1 MKSILFFIHFILTL
15 NILFSQEYKLNYV
28 GSTTT
33 ENKIKNFETYKD
45 LVLEIEDSL
54 ISLKKTGNINAI
66 VKSFLMIDSLNFN
79 VEIEKNQKIKYL
91 QIINEAKFDELVK
104 SILSSYKSEA
114 GLIKIDETDI
124 IAREI
129 SKKLSKKGFPFAKVS
144 FKNHELSQSSIIR
157 SNLNIDYGSRRY
169 LDKIIVKGYED
180 FPANFTNNIFKIN
193 KNRFFDIDKATK
205 QSKLI
210 DNTNFARNIREPEI
224 LFTNDSTSLY
234 LYLEK
239 IRRNSFDGFISF
251 DSDEN
256 SGKINIQGYAKIS
269 IINTFNSGEKIN
281 FDFKS
286 QKNQD
291 RSLNSNF
298 IFPYFLGSPFNLK
311 YSLNLIQK
319 DSSFTSNENSID
331 IELNLKN
338 VKVGLGFQKN
348 KSNSIA
354 QTQFVEDF
362 NSKLFNISSEYFIAD
377 SNDKLIS
384 EKFKLLVKIGSG
396 KKIQLNNETR
406 LTRYK
411 LELGKKFDFS
421 ERFKLQSLITKEKI
435 NSENLVNNELIRFG
449 GSESIRGFDNNSIF
463 ADGYTLLATNLNFY
477 LNETLYVYSIFDIAN
492 YTNSILDLD
501 QDIYSGGIGFSTV
514 TENGVISINYSKGN
528 NWGNSFNLKNAKI
541 NVIFTTFFWCST
553 DTILKKP

>member
-1 MKSILFFIHFILTL
+1 MKSVLFFIHFILTL
-15 NILFSQEYKLNYV
+15 NILYSQEYKLNYI
-28 GSTTT
+28 GSNTT
-33 ENKIKNFETYKD
+33 ENKIKSFETYKD

-91 QIINEAKFDELVK
+91 QVINEAKLDELVK
-104 SILSSYKSEA
+104 NILSSYKSEE

-124 IAREI
+124 IVREI
-129 SKKLSKKGFPFAKVS
+129 SKKISKEGFPFTRVS
-144 FKNHELSQSSIIR
+144 FSNHDLSQSSFIR

-180 FPANFTNNIFKIN
+180 FPDNFIKNIFKIN

-210 DNTNFARNIREPEI
+210 DNTNFARNIKEPEI

-234 LYLEK
+234 IYLEK

-251 DSDEN
+251 DSEEN

-269 IINTFNSGEKIN
+269 LNNTFNTGEKIN

-319 DSSFTSNENSID
+319 DSSYTSNENSID
-331 IELNLKN
+331 LELNLNK
-338 VKVGLGFQKN
+338 VKVGIGFQKN
-348 KSNSIA
+348 ESYSDSQIE
-354 QTQFVEDF
+354 FVENF
-362 NSKLFNISSEYFIAD
+362 NSKLYNVSSEYYIPD
-377 SNDKLIS
+377 SDDKLIS
-384 EKFKLLVKIGSG
+384 EKFKLLVKYGSG
-396 KKIQLNNETR
+396 KKIQLNNESH
-406 LTRYK
+406 LNKFK
-411 LELGKKFDFS
+411 LELFKKFNFS
-421 ERFKLQSLITKEKI
+421 SRFKLQSSFAREKI
-435 NSENLVNNELIRFG
+435 NSKNLVNNELIRFG
-449 GSESIRGFDNNSIF
+449 GSESIRGFDDNSIF

-477 LNETLYVYSIFDIAN
+477 LNDTIYIYGIFDLAN

-501 QDIYSGGIGFSTV
+501 QNIYSGGIGFSTL

-541 NVIFTTFFWCST
+541 NVIFTTFF
-553 DTILKKP
+553 

>member
-1 MKSILFFIHFILTL
+1 MKSVLFFIHFILTL
-15 NILFSQEYKLNYV
+15 NILYSQEYKLNYI
-28 GSTTT
+28 GNTTT
-33 ENKIKNFETYKD
+33 ENKIKNFNTYKD
-45 LVLEIEDSL
+45 LVLGIEDSL
-54 ISLKKTGNINAI
+54 VALKKKGNINAE

-124 IAREI
+124 IAKEI
-129 SKKLSKKGFPFAKVS
+129 SKKLSKNGYPFAKVS
-144 FKNHELSQSSIIR
+144 FKNHDLSQSSVIR

-180 FPANFTNNIFKIN
+180 FPANFTKNIFKTN

-210 DNTNFARNIREPEI
+210 DNTNFARNFREPEI

-239 IRRNSFDGFISF
+239 IKRNSFDGFISF
-251 DSDEN
+251 DTEEN

-269 IINTFNSGEKIN
+269 LNNTFNTGEKIN
-281 FDFKS
+281 FNFKS
-286 QKNQD
+286 QRNQD

-319 DSSFTSNENSID
+319 DSSYTSNENSID
-331 IELNLKN
+331 LELNLNN
-338 VKVGLGFQKN
+338 VKVGIGFQKN
-348 KSNSIA
+348 ESYSDGQIE
-354 QTQFVEDF
+354 FVENF
-362 NSKLFNISSEYFIAD
+362 NSKLFNLSSEYFIPD
-377 SNDKLIS
+377 SEDKLIS
-384 EKFKLLVKIGSG
+384 EKFKVLVKYGSG

-406 LTRYK
+406 LNKYK
-411 LELGKKFDFS
+411 LELVKKFNITS
-421 ERFKLQSLITKEKI
+421 RFKLQSSIVREKI
-435 NSENLVNNELIRFG
+435 NSKNLVNNELIRFG
-449 GSESIRGFDNNSIF
+449 GSESIRGFDDNSVF
-463 ADGYTLLATNLNFY
+463 ADGYTLLATNLSFY
-477 LNETLYVYSIFDIAN
+477 LNDTIYIYSIFDLAN
-492 YTNSILDLD
+492 YTNSILNLD
-501 QDIYSGGIGFSTV
+501 QDIYSGGIGFSTL

-541 NVIFTTFFWCST
+541 NVIFTTFF
-553 DTILKKP
+553 

>member
-33 ENKIKNFETYKD
+33 KNKIKNFETYKD

-553 DTILKKP
+553 DTILKKR

>member
-1 MKSILFFIHFILTL
+1 MKSVLFFIHFILTL
-15 NILFSQEYKLNYV
+15 NILYPQEYKLNYI

-33 ENKIKNFETYKD
+33 ENKIKSFETYKD

-91 QIINEAKFDELVK
+91 QVINEAKFDKLVK
-104 SILSSYKSEA
+104 SILSSYKSEE

-124 IAREI
+124 IVREI
-129 SKKLSKKGFPFAKVS
+129 SKKLSKEGFPFAKVS
-144 FKNHELSQSSIIR
+144 FKNHDLSQSSVIR

-180 FPANFTNNIFKIN
+180 FPDNFTKNIFKIN

-210 DNTNFARNIREPEI
+210 DNTNFARNIKEPEI

-251 DSDEN
+251 DSEEN

-269 IINTFNSGEKIN
+269 LNNTFNTGEKIN

-319 DSSFTSNENSID
+319 DSSYTSNENSID
-331 IELNLKN
+331 LELNLNK
-338 VKVGLGFQKN
+338 VKVGIGFQKN
-348 KSNSIA
+348 ESYSDSQIE
-354 QTQFVEDF
+354 FVENF
-362 NSKLFNISSEYFIAD
+362 NSKLYNVSSEYFIPD
-377 SNDKLIS
+377 SDDKLIS
-384 EKFKLLVKIGSG
+384 EKFKLLVKYGSG
-396 KKIQLNNETR
+396 KKIQLNNESH
-406 LTRYK
+406 LNKFK
-411 LELGKKFDFS
+411 LELFKKFNFS
-421 ERFKLQSLITKEKI
+421 SRFKLQSSFIREKI
-435 NSENLVNNELIRFG
+435 NSKNLVNNELIRFG
-449 GSESIRGFDNNSIF
+449 GSESIRGFDDNSIF

-477 LNETLYVYSIFDIAN
+477 LNDTIYIYGIFDLAN

-501 QDIYSGGIGFSTV
+501 QNIYSGGIGFSTL

-541 NVIFTTFFWCST
+541 NVIFTTFF
-553 DTILKKP
+553 

>member
-33 ENKIKNFETYKD
+33 KNKIKNFETYKD

-66 VKSFLMIDSLNFN
+66 VKSFVMIDSLNFN

-210 DNTNFARNIREPEI
+210 DNKNFARNIREPEI

-541 NVIFTTFFWCST
+541 NVIFTTFFWCTT

>member
-33 ENKIKNFETYKD
+33 KNKIKNFETYKD

-286 QKNQD
+286 QKNQY

-541 NVIFTTFFWCST
+541 NVIFTTFF
-553 DTILKKP
+553 

>member
-1 MKSILFFIHFILTL
+1 MKSVLFFIHFILTL
-15 NILFSQEYKLNYV
+15 NILYSQEYKLNYI
-28 GSTTT
+28 GSKTT
-33 ENKIKNFETYKD
+33 ENKIKSFETYKD

-91 QIINEAKFDELVK
+91 QVINEAKFDELVK
-104 SILSSYKSEA
+104 SILSSYKSEE

-124 IAREI
+124 IVREI
-129 SKKLSKKGFPFAKVS
+129 SKKLSQEGFPFAKVS
-144 FKNHELSQSSIIR
+144 FKNHDLSQSSVIR

-180 FPANFTNNIFKIN
+180 FPDNFTKNIFKIN

-210 DNTNFARNIREPEI
+210 DNTNFARNIKEPEI
-224 LFTNDSTSLY
+224 LFTNDSTSLF

-251 DSDEN
+251 DSEEN

-269 IINTFNSGEKIN
+269 LNNTFNTGEKIN

-319 DSSFTSNENSID
+319 DSSYTSNENSID
-331 IELNLKN
+331 LELNLNK
-338 VKVGLGFQKN
+338 VKVGIGFQKN
-348 KSNSIA
+348 ESYSDSQIE
-354 QTQFVEDF
+354 FVENF
-362 NSKLFNISSEYFIAD
+362 NSKLYNVSSEYFIPD
-377 SNDKLIS
+377 SDDKLIS
-384 EKFKLLVKIGSG
+384 EKFKLLVKYGSG
-396 KKIQLNNETR
+396 KKIQLNNESH
-406 LTRYK
+406 LNKFK
-411 LELGKKFDFS
+411 LELFKKFNFS
-421 ERFKLQSLITKEKI
+421 SRFKLQSSFVREKI
-435 NSENLVNNELIRFG
+435 NSKNLVNNELIRFG
-449 GSESIRGFDNNSIF
+449 GSESIRGFDDNSIF

-477 LNETLYVYSIFDIAN
+477 LNDTIYLYGIFDLAN

-501 QDIYSGGIGFSTV
+501 QNIYSGGIGFSTL

-541 NVIFTTFFWCST
+541 NVIFTTFF
-553 DTILKKP
+553 

>member
-1 MKSILFFIHFILTL
+1 MKSVLFFIHFILTL
-15 NILFSQEYKLNYV
+15 NILYPQEYKLNYI
-28 GSTTT
+28 GNTKT
-33 ENKIKNFETYKD
+33 ENKSKSFETYKD

-54 ISLKKTGNINAI
+54 ISLKKTGNINAT
-66 VKSFLMIDSLNFN
+66 VKAFLMIDSLNFS
-79 VEIEKNQKIKYL
+79 VEIEKKQKIKYL

-104 SILSSYKSEA
+104 RILSSYKSEE
-114 GLIKIDETDI
+114 GLIKIDESDI
-124 IAREI
+124 IARKI

-144 FKNHELSQSSIIR
+144 FKNHDLSQSSVIR

-180 FPANFTNNIFKIN
+180 FPANFTKNIFKID
-193 KNRFFDIDKATK
+193 KNSFFDIDKATN

-224 LFTNDSTSLY
+224 LFTNDSTSLF

-269 IINTFNSGEKIN
+269 LNNTFNSGEKIN

-298 IFPYFLGSPFNLK
+298 IFPYFLGSPLNLK

-319 DSSFTSNENSID
+319 DSSYTSNENSVD
-331 IELNLKN
+331 VELNLNK
-338 VKVGLGFQKN
+338 VKVGIGFQKN
-348 KSNSIA
+348 ESYSDGQIE
-354 QTQFVEDF
+354 FVENF
-362 NSKLFNISSEYFIAD
+362 NSKLFNISSEYLIPD
-377 SNDKLIS
+377 SDDKLIS
-384 EKFKLLVKIGSG
+384 EKFKLLVKYGTG

-406 LTRYK
+406 LNKYK
-411 LELGKKFDFS
+411 LELFKKFNFS
-421 ERFKLQSLITKEKI
+421 SIFKLQSSIVKEKI
-435 NSENLVNNELIRFG
+435 NSKNLVFNELIRFG
-449 GSESIRGFDNNSIF
+449 GSESIRGFDDNSIF

-477 LNETLYVYSIFDIAN
+477 LNATIYISGIFDLAN

-501 QDIYSGGIGFSTV
+501 QHIYTGGIGFSTL

-541 NVIFTTFFWCST
+541 NVIFTTFF
-553 DTILKKP
+553 

>member
-1 MKSILFFIHFILTL
+1 MKSVLFFVHFILTL
-15 NILFSQEYKLNYV
+15 NILYSQEYKLNYI
-28 GSTTT
+28 GSNTT
-33 ENKIKNFETYKD
+33 ENKIKSFETYKD

-91 QIINEAKFDELVK
+91 KVINEAKFDELVK
-104 SILSSYKSEA
+104 SILSSYKSEK

-124 IAREI
+124 IVREI
-129 SKKLSKKGFPFAKVS
+129 SKKLSKEGFPFAKVS
-144 FKNHELSQSSIIR
+144 FKNHDLSQSSVIR

-180 FPANFTNNIFKIN
+180 FPDNFIKNIFKIN

-210 DNTNFARNIREPEI
+210 DNTNFARNIKEPEI

-234 LYLEK
+234 IYLEK

-251 DSDEN
+251 DSEEN

-269 IINTFNSGEKIN
+269 LNNTFNTGEKIN

-319 DSSFTSNENSID
+319 DSSYTSNENSID
-331 IELNLKN
+331 LELNLNK
-338 VKVGLGFQKN
+338 VKVGIGFQKN
-348 KSNSIA
+348 ESYSDSQIE
-354 QTQFVEDF
+354 FVENF
-362 NSKLFNISSEYFIAD
+362 NSKLYNVSSEYFIPD
-377 SNDKLIS
+377 PDDKLIS
-384 EKFKLLVKIGSG
+384 EKFKLLVKYGLG
-396 KKIQLNNETR
+396 KKIQLNNESH
-406 LTRYK
+406 LNKFK
-411 LELGKKFDFS
+411 LELFKKFNFS
-421 ERFKLQSLITKEKI
+421 SRFKLQSSFVREKI
-435 NSENLVNNELIRFG
+435 NSKNLVNNELIRFG
-449 GSESIRGFDNNSIF
+449 GSESIRGFDDKSIF

-477 LNETLYVYSIFDIAN
+477 LNDTIYIYGIFDLAN

-501 QDIYSGGIGFSTV
+501 QNIYSGGIGFSTL

-541 NVIFTTFFWCST
+541 NVIFTTFF
-553 DTILKKP
+553 

>member
-1 MKSILFFIHFILTL
+1 MKSVLFFIHFILTL
-15 NILFSQEYKLNYV
+15 NILYSQEYKLNYI

-33 ENKIKNFETYKD
+33 ENKIKSFETYKD

-91 QIINEAKFDELVK
+91 QVINEAKLDELVK
-104 SILSSYKSEA
+104 NILSSYKSEE

-124 IAREI
+124 IVREI
-129 SKKLSKKGFPFAKVS
+129 SKKLSKEGFPFAKVS
-144 FKNHELSQSSIIR
+144 FKNHDLSQSSVIR

-180 FPANFTNNIFKIN
+180 FPDNFTKNIFKIN

-210 DNTNFARNIREPEI
+210 DNTNFARNIKEPEI

-251 DSDEN
+251 DSEEN

-269 IINTFNSGEKIN
+269 LNNTFNTGEKIN

-319 DSSFTSNENSID
+319 DSSYTSNENSID
-331 IELNLKN
+331 LELNLNK
-338 VKVGLGFQKN
+338 VKVGIGFQKN
-348 KSNSIA
+348 ESYSDSQIE
-354 QTQFVEDF
+354 FVENF
-362 NSKLFNISSEYFIAD
+362 NSKLYNVSSEYFIPD
-377 SNDKLIS
+377 SDDKLIS
-384 EKFKLLVKIGSG
+384 EKFKLLVKYGSG
-396 KKIQLNNETR
+396 KKIQLNNESH
-406 LTRYK
+406 LNKFK
-411 LELGKKFDFS
+411 LELFKKFNFS
-421 ERFKLQSLITKEKI
+421 SRFKLQSSFVREKI
-435 NSENLVNNELIRFG
+435 NSKNLVNNELIRFG
-449 GSESIRGFDNNSIF
+449 GSESIRGFDDNSIF

-477 LNETLYVYSIFDIAN
+477 LNDTIYIYGIFDLAN

-501 QDIYSGGIGFSTV
+501 QNIYSGGIGFSTL

-541 NVIFTTFFWCST
+541 NVIFTTFF
-553 DTILKKP
+553 

>member
-1 MKSILFFIHFILTL
+1 MKSVLFFIHFILTL
-15 NILFSQEYKLNYV
+15 NILYPQEYKLNYI

-33 ENKIKNFETYKD
+33 ENKIKSFETYKD

-54 ISLKKTGNINAI
+54 ISLKKSGNINAI

-91 QIINEAKFDELVK
+91 QVINEATFDKLVK
-104 SILSSYKSEA
+104 SILSSYKSEE

-124 IAREI
+124 IVREI
-129 SKKLSKKGFPFAKVS
+129 SKKLSKEGFPFAKVS
-144 FKNHELSQSSIIR
+144 FNNHDLSQSSVIR

-180 FPANFTNNIFKIN
+180 FPDNFTKNIFKIN

-210 DNTNFARNIREPEI
+210 DNTNFARNIKEPEI

-251 DSDEN
+251 DSEEN

-269 IINTFNSGEKIN
+269 LNNTFNTGEKIN

-319 DSSFTSNENSID
+319 DSSYTSNENSID
-331 IELNLKN
+331 LELNLNK
-338 VKVGLGFQKN
+338 VKVGIGFQKN
-348 KSNSIA
+348 ESYSDSQIE
-354 QTQFVEDF
+354 FVENF
-362 NSKLFNISSEYFIAD
+362 NSKLYNVSSEYFIPD
-377 SNDKLIS
+377 SDDKLIS
-384 EKFKLLVKIGSG
+384 EKFKLLVKYGSG
-396 KKIQLNNETR
+396 KKIQLNNESH
-406 LTRYK
+406 LNKFK
-411 LELGKKFDFS
+411 LELFKKFNFS
-421 ERFKLQSLITKEKI
+421 SRFKLQSSFIREKI
-435 NSENLVNNELIRFG
+435 NSKNLVNNELIRFG
-449 GSESIRGFDNNSIF
+449 GSESIRGFDDNSIF

-477 LNETLYVYSIFDIAN
+477 LNDTIYIYGIFDLAN

-501 QDIYSGGIGFSTV
+501 QNIYSGGIGFSTL

-541 NVIFTTFFWCST
+541 NVIFTTFF
-553 DTILKKP
+553 

>member
-1 MKSILFFIHFILTL
+1 MKSVLFFIHFILTL
-15 NILFSQEYKLNYV
+15 NILYSQEYKLNYI
-28 GSTTT
+28 GSNTT
-33 ENKIKNFETYKD
+33 ENKIKSFETYKD

-91 QIINEAKFDELVK
+91 QVINEAKFDELVK
-104 SILSSYKSEA
+104 SILSSYKSKE

-124 IAREI
+124 IVREI
-129 SKKLSKKGFPFAKVS
+129 SKKLSKEGFPFAKVS
-144 FKNHELSQSSIIR
+144 FKNHDLSQSSVIR

-180 FPANFTNNIFKIN
+180 FPDNFTKNIFKIN

-210 DNTNFARNIREPEI
+210 DNTNFARNIKEPEI

-251 DSDEN
+251 DSEEN

-269 IINTFNSGEKIN
+269 LNNTFNTGEKIN

-319 DSSFTSNENSID
+319 DSSYTSNENSID
-331 IELNLKN
+331 LELNLNK
-338 VKVGLGFQKN
+338 VKVGIGFQKN
-348 KSNSIA
+348 ESYSDSQIE
-354 QTQFVEDF
+354 FVENF
-362 NSKLFNISSEYFIAD
+362 NSKLYNVSSEYFIPD
-377 SNDKLIS
+377 SDDKLIS
-384 EKFKLLVKIGSG
+384 EKFKLLVKYGSG
-396 KKIQLNNETR
+396 KKIQLNNESH
-406 LTRYK
+406 LNKFK
-411 LELGKKFDFS
+411 LELFKKFNFS
-421 ERFKLQSLITKEKI
+421 SRFKLQSSFVREKI
-435 NSENLVNNELIRFG
+435 NSKNLVNNELIRFG
-449 GSESIRGFDNNSIF
+449 GSESIRGFDDNSIF

-477 LNETLYVYSIFDIAN
+477 LNDTMYIYGIFDLAN

-501 QDIYSGGIGFSTV
+501 QDIYSGGIGFSTL

-541 NVIFTTFFWCST
+541 NVIFTTFF
-553 DTILKKP
+553 

>member
-1 MKSILFFIHFILTL
+1 MKSVLFFIHFILTL
-15 NILFSQEYKLNYV
+15 NILYSQEYKLNYI
-28 GSTTT
+28 GNTKT
-33 ENKIKNFETYKD
+33 ENKIKNFDTYKD
-45 LVLEIEDSL
+45 LILEIEDSL
-54 ISLKKTGNINAI
+54 ISLKKTGNINAK

-91 QIINEAKFDELVK
+91 QVINEAKFDELVK

-124 IAREI
+124 IVREI
-129 SKKLSKKGFPFAKVS
+129 SKKLSQEGFPFAKVS
-144 FKNHELSQSSIIR
+144 FKNHDLSQSSVIR

-180 FPANFTNNIFKIN
+180 FPDNFTKNIFKIN

-210 DNTNFARNIREPEI
+210 DNTNFARNIKEPEI

-251 DSDEN
+251 DSEEN

-269 IINTFNSGEKIN
+269 LNNTFNTGEKIN

-319 DSSFTSNENSID
+319 DSSYTSNENSID
-331 IELNLKN
+331 LELNLNK
-338 VKVGLGFQKN
+338 VKVGIGFQKN
-348 KSNSIA
+348 ESYSDSQIE
-354 QTQFVEDF
+354 FVENF
-362 NSKLFNISSEYFIAD
+362 NSKLYNVSSEYFIPD
-377 SNDKLIS
+377 SDDKLIS
-384 EKFKLLVKIGSG
+384 EKFKLLVKYGSG
-396 KKIQLNNETR
+396 KKIQLNNESH
-406 LTRYK
+406 LNKFK
-411 LELGKKFDFS
+411 LELFKKFNFS
-421 ERFKLQSLITKEKI
+421 SRFKLQSSFVREKI
-435 NSENLVNNELIRFG
+435 NSKNLVNNELIRFG
-449 GSESIRGFDNNSIF
+449 GSNSIRGFDDKSIF
-463 ADGYTLLATNLNFY
+463 ADGYTLLATNLNFF
-477 LNETLYVYSIFDIAN
+477 LNDTIYIYSIFDLAN
-492 YTNSILDLD
+492 YTNSILNLN
-501 QDIYSGGIGFSTV
+501 QDIYSGGIGFSTL

-541 NVIFTTFFWCST
+541 NVIFTTFF
-553 DTILKKP
+553 

>member
-1 MKSILFFIHFILTL
+1 MKSVLFFIHFILTL
-15 NILFSQEYKLNYV
+15 NILYSQEYKLNYI
-28 GSTTT
+28 GSNTT
-33 ENKIKNFETYKD
+33 ENKIKSFETYKD

-54 ISLKKTGNINAI
+54 ISLKNTGNINAI
-66 VKSFLMIDSLNFN
+66 VKSFIMIDSLNFN

-91 QIINEAKFDELVK
+91 QIKNEAKFDELVK
-104 SILSSYKSEA
+104 SILSSYKSEE
-114 GLIKIDETDI
+114 GLIKIDEIDI
-124 IAREI
+124 IVREI
-129 SKKLSKKGFPFAKVS
+129 SKKLSKEGFPFAKVS
-144 FKNHELSQSSIIR
+144 FNNHDLIKSSVIK
-157 SNLNIDYGSRRY
+157 SNLNIDYGTRRY

-180 FPANFTNNIFKIN
+180 FPDNFTKNIFKIN

-210 DNTNFARNIREPEI
+210 DNTNFARNIKEPEI

-251 DSDEN
+251 DSEEN

-269 IINTFNSGEKIN
+269 LNNTFNTGEKIN

-291 RSLNSNF
+291 ISLNSNF

-319 DSSFTSNENSID
+319 DSSYTSNENSID
-331 IELNLKN
+331 LELNLNK
-338 VKVGLGFQKN
+338 VKVGIGFQKN
-348 KSNSIA
+348 ESYSDSQIE
-354 QTQFVEDF
+354 FVENF
-362 NSKLFNISSEYFIAD
+362 NSKLFNVSSEYFIPD
-377 SNDKLIS
+377 LDDKLIS
-384 EKFKLLVKIGSG
+384 EKFKLFVKYGSG

-406 LTRYK
+406 LNKYK
-411 LELGKKFDFS
+411 LELFMKFNFS
-421 ERFKLQSLITKEKI
+421 SRFKLKSSILREKI
-435 NSENLVNNELIRFG
+435 SSKNLVNNELIRFG
-449 GSESIRGFDNNSIF
+449 GSESIRGFDDNSIF

-477 LNETLYVYSIFDIAN
+477 LNDTIYIYGIFDLAN

-501 QDIYSGGIGFSTV
+501 QDIYSGGIGFSTL

-541 NVIFTTFFWCST
+541 NVIFTTFF
-553 DTILKKP
+553 

>member
-33 ENKIKNFETYKD
+33 KNKIKNFETYKD

-104 SILSSYKSEA
+104 SILSSYKSEE
-114 GLIKIDETDI
+114 GLIKIDKTDI

-210 DNTNFARNIREPEI
+210 DDTNFARNIREPEI

-541 NVIFTTFFWCST
+541 NVIFTTFF
-553 DTILKKP
+553 

>member
-1 MKSILFFIHFILTL
+1 MKSVLFFIHFILTL
-15 NILFSQEYKLNYV
+15 NILYPQEYKLNYI

-33 ENKIKNFETYKD
+33 ENKIKSFETYKD

-91 QIINEAKFDELVK
+91 QVINEATFDKLVK
-104 SILSSYKSEA
+104 SILSSYKSEE

-124 IAREI
+124 IVREI
-129 SKKLSKKGFPFAKVS
+129 SKKLSKEGFPFAKVS
-144 FKNHELSQSSIIR
+144 FNNHDLSQSSVIR
-157 SNLNIDYGSRRY
+157 SYLNIDYGSRRY

-180 FPANFTNNIFKIN
+180 FPDNFTKNIFKIN

-210 DNTNFARNIREPEI
+210 DNTNFARNIKEPEI

-251 DSDEN
+251 DSEEN

-269 IINTFNSGEKIN
+269 LNNTFNTGEKIN

-319 DSSFTSNENSID
+319 DSSYTSNENSID
-331 IELNLKN
+331 LELNLNK
-338 VKVGLGFQKN
+338 VKVGIGFQKN
-348 KSNSIA
+348 ESYSDSQIE
-354 QTQFVEDF
+354 FVENF
-362 NSKLFNISSEYFIAD
+362 NSKLYNVSSEYFIPD
-377 SNDKLIS
+377 SDDKLIS
-384 EKFKLLVKIGSG
+384 EKFKLLVKYGSG
-396 KKIQLNNETR
+396 KKIQLNNESH
-406 LTRYK
+406 LNKFK
-411 LELGKKFDFS
+411 LELFKKFNFS
-421 ERFKLQSLITKEKI
+421 SRFKLQSSFIREKI
-435 NSENLVNNELIRFG
+435 NSKNLVNNELIRFG
-449 GSESIRGFDNNSIF
+449 GSESIRGFDDNSIF

-477 LNETLYVYSIFDIAN
+477 LNDTIYIYGIFDLAN

-501 QDIYSGGIGFSTV
+501 QNIYSGGIGFSTL

-541 NVIFTTFFWCST
+541 NVIFTTFF
-553 DTILKKP
+553 

>member
-1 MKSILFFIHFILTL
+1 MKSVLFFIHFILTL
-15 NILFSQEYKLNYV
+15 NILYSQEYKLNYI
-28 GSTTT
+28 GSNTT
-33 ENKIKNFETYKD
+33 ENKIKSFETYKD

-66 VKSFLMIDSLNFN
+66 VKSFIMIDSLNFN

-91 QIINEAKFDELVK
+91 QVINEAKFDELVK
-104 SILSSYKSEA
+104 SILSSYKSEE
-114 GLIKIDETDI
+114 GLIKIDEIDI
-124 IAREI
+124 IVREI
-129 SKKLSKKGFPFAKVS
+129 SKKLSKEGFPFAKVS
-144 FKNHELSQSSIIR
+144 FNNHDLIKSSVIR

-180 FPANFTNNIFKIN
+180 FPDNFTKNIFKIN

-210 DNTNFARNIREPEI
+210 DNTNFARNIKEPEI

-251 DSDEN
+251 DSEEN

-269 IINTFNSGEKIN
+269 LNNTFNTGEKIN

-319 DSSFTSNENSID
+319 DSSYTSNENSID
-331 IELNLKN
+331 LELNLNK
-338 VKVGLGFQKN
+338 VKVGIGFQKN
-348 KSNSIA
+348 ESYSDSQIE
-354 QTQFVEDF
+354 FVENF
-362 NSKLFNISSEYFIAD
+362 NSKLFNVSSEYFIPD
-377 SNDKLIS
+377 LDDKLIS
-384 EKFKLLVKIGSG
+384 EKFKLFVKYGSG

-406 LTRYK
+406 LNKYK
-411 LELGKKFDFS
+411 LELFMKFNFS
-421 ERFKLQSLITKEKI
+421 SRFKLKSSILREKI
-435 NSENLVNNELIRFG
+435 NSKNLVNNELIRFG
-449 GSESIRGFDNNSIF
+449 GSESIRGFDDNSIF

-477 LNETLYVYSIFDIAN
+477 LNDTIYIYGMFDLAN
-492 YTNSILDLD
+492 YTNNILDLD
-501 QDIYSGGIGFSTV
+501 QDIYSGGIGFSTL

-541 NVIFTTFFWCST
+541 NVIFTTFF
-553 DTILKKP
+553 

>member
-1 MKSILFFIHFILTL
+1 MKSVLFFIHFILTL
-15 NILFSQEYKLNYV
+15 NILYPQEYKLNYI
-28 GSTTT
+28 GSKTT
-33 ENKIKNFETYKD
+33 ENKIKSFETYKD

-91 QIINEAKFDELVK
+91 QVINEATFDKLVK
-104 SILSSYKSEA
+104 SILSSYKSEE

-124 IAREI
+124 IVREI
-129 SKKLSKKGFPFAKVS
+129 SKKLSKEGFPFAKVS
-144 FKNHELSQSSIIR
+144 FNNHDLSQSSVIR
-157 SNLNIDYGSRRY
+157 SYLNIDYGSRRY

-180 FPANFTNNIFKIN
+180 FPDNFTKNIFKIN

-210 DNTNFARNIREPEI
+210 DNTNFARNIKEPEI

-251 DSDEN
+251 DSEEN

-269 IINTFNSGEKIN
+269 LNNTFNTGEKIN

-319 DSSFTSNENSID
+319 DSSYTSNENSID
-331 IELNLKN
+331 LELNLNK
-338 VKVGLGFQKN
+338 VKVGIGFQKN
-348 KSNSIA
+348 ESYSDSQIE
-354 QTQFVEDF
+354 FVENF
-362 NSKLFNISSEYFIAD
+362 NSKLYNVSSEYFIPD
-377 SNDKLIS
+377 SDDKLIS
-384 EKFKLLVKIGSG
+384 EKFKLLVKYGSG
-396 KKIQLNNETR
+396 KKIQLNNESH
-406 LTRYK
+406 LNKFK
-411 LELGKKFDFS
+411 LELFKKFNFS
-421 ERFKLQSLITKEKI
+421 SRFKLQSSFIREKI
-435 NSENLVNNELIRFG
+435 NSKNLVNNELIRFG
-449 GSESIRGFDNNSIF
+449 GSESIRGFDDNSIF

-477 LNETLYVYSIFDIAN
+477 LNDTIYIYGIFDLAN

-501 QDIYSGGIGFSTV
+501 QNIYSGGIGFSTL

-541 NVIFTTFFWCST
+541 NVIFTTFF
-553 DTILKKP
+553 

>member
-1 MKSILFFIHFILTL
+1 MKSVLFFIHFILTL
-15 NILFSQEYKLNYV
+15 NILYPQEYKLNYI

-33 ENKIKNFETYKD
+33 ENKIKSFETYKD

-104 SILSSYKSEA
+104 SILSSYKSEE

-124 IAREI
+124 IVREI
-129 SKKLSKKGFPFAKVS
+129 SKKLSKEGFPFAKVS
-144 FKNHELSQSSIIR
+144 FYNHDLSQSSVIR
-157 SNLNIDYGSRRY
+157 SYLNIDYGSRRY

-180 FPANFTNNIFKIN
+180 FPDNFTKNIFKIN

-210 DNTNFARNIREPEI
+210 DNTNFARNIKEPEI

-251 DSDEN
+251 DSEEN

-269 IINTFNSGEKIN
+269 LNNTFNTGEKIN

-319 DSSFTSNENSID
+319 DSSYTSNENSID
-331 IELNLKN
+331 LELNLNK
-338 VKVGLGFQKN
+338 VKVGIGFQKN
-348 KSNSIA
+348 ESYSDSQIE
-354 QTQFVEDF
+354 FVENF
-362 NSKLFNISSEYFIAD
+362 NSKLYNVSSEYFIPD
-377 SNDKLIS
+377 SDDKLIS
-384 EKFKLLVKIGSG
+384 EKFKLLVKYGSG
-396 KKIQLNNETR
+396 KKIQLNNESH
-406 LTRYK
+406 LNKFK
-411 LELGKKFDFS
+411 LELFKKFNFS
-421 ERFKLQSLITKEKI
+421 SRFKLQSSFIREKI
-435 NSENLVNNELIRFG
+435 NSKNLVNNELIRFG
-449 GSESIRGFDNNSIF
+449 GSESIRGFDDNSIF

-477 LNETLYVYSIFDIAN
+477 LNDTIYIYGIFDLAN

-501 QDIYSGGIGFSTV
+501 QNIYSGGIGFSTL

-541 NVIFTTFFWCST
+541 NVIFTTFF
-553 DTILKKP
+553 

>member
-33 ENKIKNFETYKD
+33 KNKIKNFETYKD

-477 LNETLYVYSIFDIAN
+477 LNDTIYIYSIFDLAN
-492 YTNSILDLD
+492 YTNSILNID
-501 QDIYSGGIGFSTV
+501 QDIYSGGIGFSTL

-528 NWGNSFNLKNAKI
+528 NWGDSFNLKNAKI
-541 NVIFTTFFWCST
+541 NVIFTTFF
-553 DTILKKP
+553 

>member
-1 MKSILFFIHFILTL
+1 MKSVLFFIHFILTL
-15 NILFSQEYKLNYV
+15 NILYSQEYKLNYI
-28 GSTTT
+28 GNTTT
-33 ENKIKNFETYKD
+33 ENKIKNFDTYKD
-45 LVLEIEDSL
+45 LILEIEDSL
-54 ISLKKTGNINAI
+54 ISLKKTGNINAK

-91 QIINEAKFDELVK
+91 QIINEAKFDEPVK
-104 SILSSYKSEA
+104 NILRSYKSEA

-124 IAREI
+124 IVREI
-129 SKKLSKKGFPFAKVS
+129 SRKLSKIGFPFAKVS
-144 FKNHELSQSSIIR
+144 FKNHDLIQSSVIK
-157 SNLNIDYGSRRY
+157 SNLKIDYGSRRY

-180 FPANFTNNIFKIN
+180 FPSNFTKNIFKTN
-193 KNRFFDIDKATK
+193 KNRLFDIDKATN

-210 DNTNFARNIREPEI
+210 DNTNFARNIKEPEI

-269 IINTFNSGEKIN
+269 LNNTFNTGEKIN

-319 DSSFTSNENSID
+319 DSSFTSNENSVD
-331 IELNLKN
+331 VELNLNK
-338 VKVGLGFQKN
+338 VKVGIGFQKN
-348 KSNSIA
+348 DSYSDGQIE
-354 QTQFVEDF
+354 FVEDF
-362 NSKLFNISSEYFIAD
+362 NSKLFNVSSEYFIPD
-377 SNDKLIS
+377 SDDKLIS
-384 EKFKLLVKIGSG
+384 EKFKLLIKYGTG
-396 KKIQLNNETR
+396 KKIQLNNETN
-406 LTRYK
+406 LNKYK
-411 LELGKKFDFS
+411 LELIKKFNFS
-421 ERFKLQSLITKEKI
+421 SRFKLLSSIVKEKI
-435 NSENLVNNELIRFG
+435 NSKNLVNNELIRFG
-449 GSESIRGFDNNSIF
+449 GSNSIRGFDDKSIF
-463 ADGYTLLATNLNFY
+463 ADGYTLLATNLNFF
-477 LNETLYVYSIFDIAN
+477 LNDTIYIYSIFDLAN
-492 YTNSILDLD
+492 YTNSILNLD
-501 QDIYSGGIGFSTV
+501 QDIYSGGIGFSTL

-541 NVIFTTFFWCST
+541 NVIFTTFF
-553 DTILKKP
+553 

>member
-1 MKSILFFIHFILTL
+1 M
-15 NILFSQEYKLNYV
+15 NYI
-28 GSTTT
+28 GNTKT
-33 ENKIKNFETYKD
+33 ENKSKSFETYKD

-54 ISLKKTGNINAI
+54 ISLKKTGNINAT
-66 VKSFLMIDSLNFN
+66 VKAFLMIDSLNFS
-79 VEIEKNQKIKYL
+79 VEIEKKQKIKYL

-104 SILSSYKSEA
+104 RILSSYKSEE
-114 GLIKIDETDI
+114 GLIKIDESDI
-124 IAREI
+124 IARKI

-144 FKNHELSQSSIIR
+144 FKNHDLSQSSVIR

-180 FPANFTNNIFKIN
+180 FPANFTKNIFKID
-193 KNRFFDIDKATK
+193 KNIFFDIDKATN

-224 LFTNDSTSLY
+224 LFTNDSTSLF

-269 IINTFNSGEKIN
+269 LNNTFNSGEKIN

-298 IFPYFLGSPFNLK
+298 IFPYFLGSPLNLK

-319 DSSFTSNENSID
+319 DSSYTSNENSID
-331 IELNLKN
+331 VELNLNK
-338 VKVGLGFQKN
+338 VKVGIGFQKN
-348 KSNSIA
+348 ESYSDGQIE
-354 QTQFVEDF
+354 FVENF
-362 NSKLFNISSEYFIAD
+362 NSKLFNISSEYLIPD
-377 SNDKLIS
+377 SDDKLIS
-384 EKFKLLVKIGSG
+384 EKFKLLVKYGTG

-406 LTRYK
+406 LNKYK
-411 LELGKKFDFS
+411 LELFKKFNFS
-421 ERFKLQSLITKEKI
+421 SIFKLQSSIVKEQI
-435 NSENLVNNELIRFG
+435 NSKNLVYNELIRFG
-449 GSESIRGFDNNSIF
+449 GSESIRGFDDNSIF

-477 LNETLYVYSIFDIAN
+477 LNDTIYIYGIFDLAN

-501 QDIYSGGIGFSTV
+501 QDIYSGGIGFSTL

-541 NVIFTTFFWCST
+541 NVIFTTFF
-553 DTILKKP
+553 

>member
-1 MKSILFFIHFILTL
+1 MKSVLFFIHFILTL
-15 NILFSQEYKLNYV
+15 NILYSQEYKLNYI
-28 GSTTT
+28 GSNTT
-33 ENKIKNFETYKD
+33 ENKIKSFETYKD

-91 QIINEAKFDELVK
+91 QVINEAKFDELVK
-104 SILSSYKSEA
+104 SILSSYKSEE

-124 IAREI
+124 IVREI
-129 SKKLSKKGFPFAKVS
+129 SKKLSKEGFPFAKVS
-144 FKNHELSQSSIIR
+144 FKNHDLSQSSVIR
-157 SNLNIDYGSRRY
+157 TNLNIYYGSRRY

-180 FPANFTNNIFKIN
+180 FPDNFTKNIFKIN

-210 DNTNFARNIREPEI
+210 DNTNFARNIKEPEI

-234 LYLEK
+234 IYLEK

-251 DSDEN
+251 DSEEN

-269 IINTFNSGEKIN
+269 LNNTFNTGEKIN

-319 DSSFTSNENSID
+319 DSSYTSNENSID
-331 IELNLKN
+331 LELNLNK
-338 VKVGLGFQKN
+338 VKVGIGFQKN
-348 KSNSIA
+348 ESYSDSQIE
-354 QTQFVEDF
+354 FVENF
-362 NSKLFNISSEYFIAD
+362 NSKLYNVSSEYFIPD
-377 SNDKLIS
+377 SDDKLIS
-384 EKFKLLVKIGSG
+384 EKFKLLVKYGSG
-396 KKIQLNNETR
+396 KKIQLNNESH
-406 LTRYK
+406 LNKFK
-411 LELGKKFDFS
+411 LELFKKFNFS
-421 ERFKLQSLITKEKI
+421 SRFKLQSSFVREKI
-435 NSENLVNNELIRFG
+435 NSKNLVNNELIRFG
-449 GSESIRGFDNNSIF
+449 GSESIRGFDDNSIF

-477 LNETLYVYSIFDIAN
+477 LNDTIYIYGIFDLAN

-501 QDIYSGGIGFSTV
+501 QNIYSGGIGFSTL

-541 NVIFTTFFWCST
+541 NVIFTTFF
-553 DTILKKP
+553 

>member
-45 LVLEIEDSL
+45 LVLEIKDSL

>member
-1 MKSILFFIHFILTL
+1 MKSVLFFIHFILTL
-15 NILFSQEYKLNYV
+15 NILYSQEYKLNYI

-91 QIINEAKFDELVK
+91 QVINEAKFDELVK
-104 SILSSYKSEA
+104 NILSSYKSEE

-124 IAREI
+124 IVREI
-129 SKKLSKKGFPFAKVS
+129 SKKLSKEGFPFAKVS
-144 FKNHELSQSSIIR
+144 FKNHDLSQSSVIK

-180 FPANFTNNIFKIN
+180 FPDNFTKNIFKIN

-210 DNTNFARNIREPEI
+210 DNTNFARNIKEPEI

-251 DSDEN
+251 DSEEN

-269 IINTFNSGEKIN
+269 LNNTFNTGEKIN

-319 DSSFTSNENSID
+319 DSSYTSNENSID
-331 IELNLKN
+331 LELNLNK
-338 VKVGLGFQKN
+338 VKVGIGFQKN
-348 KSNSIA
+348 ESYSDSQIE
-354 QTQFVEDF
+354 FVENF
-362 NSKLFNISSEYFIAD
+362 NSKLFNVSSEYFIPD
-377 SNDKLIS
+377 SDDKLIS
-384 EKFKLLVKIGSG
+384 EKFKLLVKYGSG

-406 LTRYK
+406 LNKYK
-411 LELGKKFDFS
+411 LELFKKFNFS
-421 ERFKLQSLITKEKI
+421 SRFKLQSSIVREKI
-435 NSENLVNNELIRFG
+435 NSKNLVNNELIRFG
-449 GSESIRGFDNNSIF
+449 GSESIRGFDDNSIF

-477 LNETLYVYSIFDIAN
+477 LNDTIYIYGIFDLAN

-501 QDIYSGGIGFSTV
+501 QDIYSGGIGFSTL

-541 NVIFTTFFWCST
+541 NVIFTTFF
-553 DTILKKP
+553 

>member
-1 MKSILFFIHFILTL
+1 MKSVLFFIHFILTL
-15 NILFSQEYKLNYV
+15 NILYPQEYKLNYI

-33 ENKIKNFETYKD
+33 ENKIKSFETYKD

-91 QIINEAKFDELVK
+91 QVINEATFDKLVK
-104 SILSSYKSEA
+104 SILSSYKSEE

-124 IAREI
+124 IVREI
-129 SKKLSKKGFPFAKVS
+129 SKKLSKEGFPFAKVS
-144 FKNHELSQSSIIR
+144 FYNHDLSQSSVIR
-157 SNLNIDYGSRRY
+157 SYLNIDYGSRRY

-180 FPANFTNNIFKIN
+180 FPDNFTKNIFKIN

-210 DNTNFARNIREPEI
+210 DNTNFARNIKEPEI

-251 DSDEN
+251 DSEEN

-269 IINTFNSGEKIN
+269 LNNTFNTGEKIN

-319 DSSFTSNENSID
+319 DSSYTSNENSID
-331 IELNLKN
+331 LELNLNK
-338 VKVGLGFQKN
+338 VKVGIGFQKN
-348 KSNSIA
+348 ESYSDSQIE
-354 QTQFVEDF
+354 FVENF
-362 NSKLFNISSEYFIAD
+362 NSKLYNVSSEYFIPD
-377 SNDKLIS
+377 SDDKLIS
-384 EKFKLLVKIGSG
+384 EKFKLLVKYGSG
-396 KKIQLNNETR
+396 KKIQLNNESH
-406 LTRYK
+406 LNKFK
-411 LELGKKFDFS
+411 LELFKKFNFS
-421 ERFKLQSLITKEKI
+421 SRFKLQSSFIREKI
-435 NSENLVNNELIRFG
+435 NSKNLVNNELIRFG
-449 GSESIRGFDNNSIF
+449 GSESIRGFDDNSIF

-477 LNETLYVYSIFDIAN
+477 LNDTIYIYGIFDLAN

-501 QDIYSGGIGFSTV
+501 QNIYSGGIGFSTL

-541 NVIFTTFFWCST
+541 NVIFTTFF
-553 DTILKKP
+553 

>member
-541 NVIFTTFFWCST
+541 NVIFTTFF
-553 DTILKKP
+553 

>member
-1 MKSILFFIHFILTL
+1 MKSVLFFIHFILTL
-15 NILFSQEYKLNYV
+15 NILYPQEYKLNYI

-33 ENKIKNFETYKD
+33 ENKIKSFETYKD

-91 QIINEAKFDELVK
+91 QVINEATFGKLVK
-104 SILSSYKSEA
+104 SILSSYKSEE

-124 IAREI
+124 IVREI
-129 SKKLSKKGFPFAKVS
+129 SKKLSKEGFPFAKVS
-144 FKNHELSQSSIIR
+144 FYNHDLSQSSVIR
-157 SNLNIDYGSRRY
+157 SYLNIDYGSRRY

-180 FPANFTNNIFKIN
+180 FPDNFTKNIFKIN

-210 DNTNFARNIREPEI
+210 DNTNFARNIKEPEI

-251 DSDEN
+251 DSEEN

-269 IINTFNSGEKIN
+269 LNNTFNTGEKIN

-319 DSSFTSNENSID
+319 DSSYTSNENSID
-331 IELNLKN
+331 LELNLNK
-338 VKVGLGFQKN
+338 VKVGIGFQKN
-348 KSNSIA
+348 ESYSDSQIE
-354 QTQFVEDF
+354 FVENF
-362 NSKLFNISSEYFIAD
+362 NSKLYNVSSEYFIPD
-377 SNDKLIS
+377 SDDKLIS
-384 EKFKLLVKIGSG
+384 EKFKLLVKYGSG
-396 KKIQLNNETR
+396 KKIQLNNESH
-406 LTRYK
+406 LNKFK
-411 LELGKKFDFS
+411 LELFKKFNFS
-421 ERFKLQSLITKEKI
+421 SRFKLQSSFIREKI
-435 NSENLVNNELIRFG
+435 NSKNLVNNELIRFG
-449 GSESIRGFDNNSIF
+449 GSESIRGFDDNSIF

-477 LNETLYVYSIFDIAN
+477 LNDTIYIYGIFDLAN

-501 QDIYSGGIGFSTV
+501 QNIYSGGIGFSTL

-541 NVIFTTFFWCST
+541 NVIFTTFF
-553 DTILKKP
+553 